1 MVVEKGTVVYEVRRG
16 GEDQRRSGCLWATEV
31 CEVFLSPQHTQV
43 PYEIGF
49 VITPLL
55 QMEKLRVKEMK

>member
-1 MVVEKGTVVYEVRRG
+1 MVYEVQRG
-16 GEDQRRSGCLWATEV
+16 GEDQRRSGCLWATEG
-31 CEVFLSPQHTQV
+31 CEVFPSLQHTQV

-49 VITPLL
+49 VITPVL